1 MAHGFSTLPLARV
14 LIDTN
19 VLLGTVF
26 IEDGIARR
34 AVRSVQSL
42 GHIVYC
48 DEISYG
54 EAIHRLDQARR
65 RLALTYDP
73 IALFERLVCQLGIL
87 FVPPADPIIPTGIHR
102 HDRHIPRAAGEFA
115 TWVMTD
121 DVELQ
126 LALTAAGFEAK
137 NSFEVLEAARQ
148 RGAPP
153 ATEPSLPARTPAAP
167 PGPVKGWV
175 MAWVTPG
182 PWAGGPPSGHRTV
195 VDIPGF
201 GRVSYNTNT
210 TAWEAEFRFA
220 AQILSA
226 PSQLQP
232 DVPVAVGI
240 GFDGSRVPGKLF
252 VAAGA
257 PGSPPVYAPADTQAH
272 VPYCTIADATIGHT
286 LANDCHW
293 NGYIRRLSMGD
304 RFVSRM
310 LWKRLVSV
318 QDITPHPQ
326 LDVLNKALVAIGNLS
341 GRCAARTAEL

>member
-1 MAHGFSTLPLARV
+1 VAHGFSTLPLARV

-220 AQILSA
+220 AQI
-226 PSQLQP
+226 
-232 DVPVAVGI
+232 
-240 GFDGSRVPGKLF
+240 F
-252 VAAGA
+252 V
-257 PGSPPVYAPADTQAH
+257 
-272 VPYCTIADATIGHT
+272 CTIAIAT
-286 LANDCHW
+286 
-293 NGYIRRLSMGD
+293 RRSCG
-304 RFVSRM
+304 R
-310 LWKRLVSV
+310 WHRLRWF
-318 QDITPHPQ
+318 TRAW
-326 LDVLNKALVAIGNLS
+326 KALRRSRRPRQSASLCPCGHS
-341 GRCAARTAEL
+341 GPCAVLHDC